1 MEKLWISN
9 IAPGTSDD
17 ELTALVKK
25 YAADLDCI
33 KIEWIEG
40 DGRREAALLSFT
52 SGKLDSTSPQGVPS
66 SVEPI
71 VGQLDRLRNL
81 SRRLNG
87 MHWKD
92 RMLSSSTTVFAD

>member
-9 IAPGTSDD
+9 IASRTSDD

-25 YAADLDCI
+25 YAPDLDCI

-52 SGKLDSTSPQGVPS
+52 GKLDSTSPEGVPS

-71 VGQLDRLRNL
+71 VGQLDRLR
-81 SRRLNG
+81 
-87 MHWKD
+87 
-92 RMLSSSTTVFAD
+92 A